1 MSQKL
6 LQALDSDDL
15 EPLMDKIRA
24 RYVHQWA
31 NCSDPTKRE
40 ALWYAHTIVG
50 DLEQELRAMA
60 QEDPIEQ

>member
-6 LQALDSDDL
+6 LQALDSDEL

-31 NCSDPTKRE
+31 LCSDPAKRE
-40 ALWYAHTIVG
+40 QIWLAHSIVG

-60 QEDPIEQ
+60 QEIPLDE